1 MESMPTMIAQ
11 ASKKQRCMNI
21 ELETG
26 TAQYV
31 EEDSSENEERLA
43 LSNLGLWKYAGY
55 ESMPSFLSVDGS
67 KNDTIDLT
75 DPESELNGELK
86 VEAIR
91 QKSIQNSHKG
101 YMECSL
107 LLGLTDLIN
116 NQEYLTLQT
125 CSRPAILPRGIA
137 LPTGQVVEIR
147 RKEYNFAENVI
158 VSGLTAAKRV
168 MSERRVFAK
177 GVLEIRKNWRVLSH
191 SAILATKKHLQQRV
205 VPLDG
210 RVRDT
215 LYIDCSYVSSGDKLS
230 NLDEFLVPLGI
241 GPRGPILGGDEK
253 EIICKTLKITMK
265 HRSTGE
271 IIASATSWG
280 VNQHDVPKTD
290 LDSSA
295 ECSAE
300 SLPDKESS
308 TEMKV
313 EGNTEAKTADFE
325 ECAELD
331 NNFMPLINAHCERRQ
346 HDAMSKRLFA
356 RLRYNI
362 NTFTSLPFTFT
373 PAKSIPGY

>member
-1 MESMPTMIAQ
+1 MIAQ

-21 ELETG
+21 EIETG

-55 ESMPSFLSVDGS
+55 DSIPSFLSLNGH
-67 KNDTIDLT
+67 KNDAIDLIN
-75 DPESELNGELK
+75 PESELNGESN

-91 QKSIQNSHKG
+91 LKSIQNSHKG

-137 LPTGQVVEIR
+137 LPPGQVVEIR
-147 RKEYNFAENVI
+147 RKEYNLAEKVV
-158 VSGLTAAKRV
+158 VSGLIAAKRV

-177 GVLEIRKNWRVLSH
+177 GILEIRKNWRVLSH

-205 VPLDG
+205 VQLDG
-210 RVRDT
+210 RERDT
-215 LYIDCSYVSSGDKLS
+215 LYVDCSYVSSGDTLS
-230 NLDEFLVPLGI
+230 NLDEFLVPLDI

-253 EIICKTLKITMK
+253 EIVCKTLKITMK
-265 HRSTGE
+265 HRLTGE

-280 VNQHDVPKTD
+280 VRK
-290 LDSSA
+290 LDSPKNVLDSGA
-295 ECSAE
+295 ECSTDT
-300 SLPDKESS
+300 LPDIKSN

-313 EGNTEAKTADFE
+313 DGDKESKTKDSE
-325 ECAELD
+325 ECEELD
-331 NNFMPLINAHCERRQ
+331 SNFMPLINAHCERRQ

-356 RLRYNI
+356 RLRYI
-362 NTFTSLPFTFT
+362 VITFPSFYL
-373 PAKSIPGY
+373 S

>member
-1 MESMPTMIAQ
+1 MIAQ

-31 EEDSSENEERLA
+31 EEDSCENEERVA
-43 LSNLGLWKYAGY
+43 LSDLGLWKYAGY
-55 ESMPSFLSVDGS
+55 DSIPSFLSVNGS
-67 KNDTIDLT
+67 KIDASDLT
-75 DPESELNGELK
+75 NPESELNGELK

-107 LLGLTDLIN
+107 LLGMTDLIN

-137 LPTGQVVEIR
+137 LPPGQVVEIR
-147 RKEYNFAENVI
+147 RKEYSLAENVI
-158 VSGLTAAKRV
+158 VSGLTAATKV

-177 GVLEIRKNWRVLSH
+177 GVLEVRKNWRVLSH

-205 VPLDG
+205 VQLDG
-210 RVRDT
+210 KERDT

-230 NLDEFLVPLGI
+230 NLDEFLVPLDI
-241 GPRGPILGGDEK
+241 GQRGLILGGDEK

-265 HRSTGE
+265 LRSTGE
-271 IIASATSWG
+271 TIASATSWCARKYG
-280 VNQHDVPKTD
+280 PPKNI

-295 ECSAE
+295 EGSSGTIPDME
-300 SLPDKESS
+300 SY
-308 TEMKV
+308 TEVKV
-313 EGNTEAKTADFE
+313 DGDEELKAIDSE
-325 ECAELD
+325 ECVELD
-331 NNFMPLINAHCERRQ
+331 RDFMPRINAHCERRQ

-356 RLRYNI
+356 RLR
-362 NTFTSLPFTFT
+362 
-373 PAKSIPGY
+373 

>member
-11 ASKKQRCMNI
+11 ASKKQRCVTI

-31 EEDSSENEERLA
+31 EEDSSENEERMA

-55 ESMPSFLSVDGS
+55 DTIPSFLSVDGS
-67 KNDTIDLT
+67 KNEAIDFT

-107 LLGLTDLIN
+107 LLGMTDLIN

-147 RKEYNFAENVI
+147 RKEYNFAEKVI
-158 VSGLTAAKRV
+158 VSGLTAARRV

-177 GVLEIRKNWRVLSH
+177 GILEIRKNWRVLSH

-205 VPLDG
+205 VQLDG

-215 LYIDCSYVSSGDKLS
+215 LYVDCSYVSSGDKLS
-230 NLDEFLVPLGI
+230 NLDEFLVPLDI
-241 GPRGPILGGDEK
+241 GPRGPVLGGDEK
-253 EIICKTLKITMK
+253 EIVCKTLKITMI

-280 VNQHDVPKTD
+280 VKNHDVPKNV
-290 LDSSA
+290 LVSSA

-300 SLPDKESS
+300 SLPDKEAS

-313 EGNTEAKTADFE
+313 EGDKEAETRDFE
-325 ECAELD
+325 DCVELGKD
-331 NNFMPLINAHCERRQ
+331 FMSLINAHCERRQ

-356 RLRYNI
+356 RLRYSGTTFI
-362 NTFTSLPFTFT
+362 SLYFTSLRFT
-373 PAKSIPGY
+373 SLH